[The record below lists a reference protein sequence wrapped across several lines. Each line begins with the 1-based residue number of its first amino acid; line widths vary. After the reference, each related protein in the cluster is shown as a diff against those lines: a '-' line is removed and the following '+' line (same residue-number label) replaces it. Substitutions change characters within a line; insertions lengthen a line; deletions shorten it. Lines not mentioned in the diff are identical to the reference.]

1 MIRNLAMILVLA
13 AVMVEIPAQAT
24 VPEAQKS
31 LHKVT
36 LTVGNLTCAM
46 CKYTVENALKKVNG
60 VQSAQVDME
69 KNIAVVVF
77 DPAKTDVEKLVE
89 AVTNAGYPATVKQ

>member
-1 MIRNLAMILVLA
+1 MLRNWVTILMLATAFVA
-13 AVMVEIPAQAT
+13 IPAQAA
-24 VPEAQKS
+24 VPETQQNAQR
-31 LHKVT
+31 VT

-46 CKYTVENALKKVNG
+46 CKYTVENALKQVEG

-77 DPAKTDVEKLVE
+77 DPARTGVEKLVE
-89 AVTNAGYPATVKQ
+89 AVTNAGYPAALKQ